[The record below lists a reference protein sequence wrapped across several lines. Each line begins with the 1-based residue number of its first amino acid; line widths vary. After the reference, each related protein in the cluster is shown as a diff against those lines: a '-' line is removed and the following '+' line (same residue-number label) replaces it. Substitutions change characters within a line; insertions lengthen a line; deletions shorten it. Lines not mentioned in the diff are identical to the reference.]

1 MPTCGSSFSERTETR
16 GRWRWK
22 SATSPTSLSA
32 SRWTHSASRI
42 SSAWEISPK
51 YASGTTTQVSRPDV
65 PSLCLVGWLNQLFL
79 TVMLKSLSHCLFDL
93 DETWKLTA
101 LRSCCRTLTTATS
114 LSGFETTWKADT
126 AFYSLAWKVAASL
139 LDVFSLL
146 PVSFVF
152 RSCTRMALRLYRREG
167 WDHGQNFPFPLRPLA
182 RQERWRWT
190 DHERTGL
197 R

>member
-101 LRSCCRTLTTATS
+101 LLSNANNCHVTVWLWDNLKGWHSILLIGLKGCCITLGCVLFTSCLVCFQVLHQDGT
-114 LSGFETTWKADT
+114 
-126 AFYSLAWKVAASL
+126 
-139 LDVFSLL
+139 
-146 PVSFVF
+146 
-152 RSCTRMALRLYRREG
+152 
-167 WDHGQNFPFPLRPLA
+167 
-182 RQERWRWT
+182 
-190 DHERTGL
+190 
-197 R
+197 